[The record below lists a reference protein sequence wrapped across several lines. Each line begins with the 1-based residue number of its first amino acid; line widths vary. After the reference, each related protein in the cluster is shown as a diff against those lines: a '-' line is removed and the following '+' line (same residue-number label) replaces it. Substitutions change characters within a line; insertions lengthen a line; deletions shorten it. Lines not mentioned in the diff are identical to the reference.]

1 MNSKGQSTQGSNN
14 ASGSRFNFDHR
25 GTNVP
30 TQPKVPQMPQK
41 PATPQ
46 PKPAKK

>member
-1 MNSKGQSTQGSNN
+1 MNGKGQSTQGSNN

-41 PATPQ
+41 PATSQ